1 MGLRREAKQLVTLRN
16 HHIPMSKKKHRNL
29 SRKPL
34 SVVPI
39 PIHGVTVRVPAE
51 LALSPSALTL
61 EARATTERI
70 IREAQRRRDHAPK
83 VEAPPPISAIEEQ
96 WLKTAAN
103 IATNAWRARVKMV
116 DADTNEP
123 TEPMKRVYRHVE
135 AIFEA
140 LKQMGVEYIDP
151 VGRPYDSGMA
161 LKVVTFEP
169 TPGLSKEE
177 IKETVKPSVIWQGRL
192 IQMGEV
198 IVGTPPRPLS

>member
-1 MGLRREAKQLVTLRN
+1 
-16 HHIPMSKKKHRNL
+16 
-29 SRKPL
+29 
-34 SVVPI
+34 
-39 PIHGVTVRVPAE
+39 
-51 LALSPSALTL
+51 
-61 EARATTERI
+61 
-70 IREAQRRRDHAPK
+70 
-83 VEAPPPISAIEEQ
+83 
-96 WLKTAAN
+96 
-103 IATNAWRARVKMV
+103 
-116 DADTNEP
+116 
-123 TEPMKRVYRHVE
+123 MKRVYRHVE

-198 IVGTPPRPLS
+198 IVGTPPKPLS